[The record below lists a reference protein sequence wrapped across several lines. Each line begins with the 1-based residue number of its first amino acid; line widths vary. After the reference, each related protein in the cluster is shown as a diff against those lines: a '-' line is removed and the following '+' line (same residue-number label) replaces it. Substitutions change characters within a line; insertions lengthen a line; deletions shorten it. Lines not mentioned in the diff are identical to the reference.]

1 VKLRHSQRFALV
13 VALVTTAPAFA
24 CGPPPAIWLGEKGPQ
39 VPYEH
44 PSFFAFLGKVVGH
57 TSTGDGH
64 PALSLL
70 VLDAWSDRQEA
81 GQVITIGV
89 EQWIGCG
96 LTKPL
101 TGSAPFRPDS
111 YPIGTRLRVISEAQT
126 MYTWDVEA
134 GLLVLATGT

>member
-1 VKLRHSQRFALV
+1 MKHSQMFALM
-13 VALVTTAPAFA
+13 VALVTATPTFA
-24 CGPPPAIWLGEKGPQ
+24 CSPPPTIWLGENGPH

-57 TSTGDGH
+57 TSTSDGH

-70 VLDAWSDRQEA
+70 VLDAWSDRQEV

-101 TGSAPFRPDS
+101 TGEEPFRPDN
-111 YPIGTRLRVISEAQT
+111 YPIGTRLRVISREQT
-126 MYTWDVEA
+126 MYTWD
-134 GLLVLATGT
+134 